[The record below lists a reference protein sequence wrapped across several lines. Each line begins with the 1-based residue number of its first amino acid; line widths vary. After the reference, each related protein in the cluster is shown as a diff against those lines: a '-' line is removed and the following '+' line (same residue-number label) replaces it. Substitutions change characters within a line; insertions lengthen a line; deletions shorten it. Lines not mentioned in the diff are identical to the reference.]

1 MLGNWSLPTTQEY
14 PPGELQL
21 GGGQGSRT
29 WRTFSDT
36 EWTQNHF
43 LRKRRLRK
51 RESKREKQ
59 RERNRVRKRARE
71 GEQESESERD
81 ERERDSLSRSLSF
94 FFSVSFPL
102 SLLSLSLTLSHFLPK
117 FSTFS
122 DPGSQDRASSATL
135 VVAVAAT
142 THHSYSHPGGG
153 LRSRWPQS
161 PAIGFTPEQ
170 WVIIAAPTAQM

>member
-14 PPGELQL
+14 PSGELQL

-29 WRTFSDT
+29 WRTFSDP
-36 EWTQNHF
+36 ELTQNHF

-51 RESKREKQ
+51 RESKREKE

-71 GEQESESERD
+71 GEQESESERE

-102 SLLSLSLTLSHFLPK
+102 SLLSHSLSLTFSQNSPLSPIRDRRIAHIPLPCAEMRIRCELM
-117 FSTFS
+117 S
-122 DPGSQDRASSATL
+122 
-135 VVAVAAT
+135 
-142 THHSYSHPGGG
+142 
-153 LRSRWPQS
+153 
-161 PAIGFTPEQ
+161 I
-170 WVIIAAPTAQM
+170 

>member
-1 MLGNWSLPTTQEY
+1 MLGNWSLATTQEY
-14 PPGELQL
+14 PPGESHL

-29 WRTFSDT
+29 WRTFSDP

-51 RESKREKQ
+51 RESKREKE

-71 GEQESESERD
+71 GEQESESEREER

-102 SLLSLSLTLSHFLPK
+102 SLSSLSLALSHFLSLSPK
-117 FSTFS
+117 ILQCLRSGIA
-122 DPGSQDRASSATL
+122 GSRKFWWW
-135 VVAVAAT
+135 VKVAVAAP
-142 THHSYSHPGGG
+142 THHSYTQLVG
-153 LRSRWPQS
+153 
-161 PAIGFTPEQ
+161 
-170 WVIIAAPTAQM
+170 

>member
-1 MLGNWSLPTTQEY
+1 MLGNWSLATTQEY
-14 PPGELQL
+14 PPGESHL

-29 WRTFSDT
+29 WRTFSDP

-51 RESKREKQ
+51 RESKREKE

-71 GEQESESERD
+71 GEQESESERE

-135 VVAVAAT
+135 DQGLVVGSGGGGRHHPPLIFTPRWWVEVKVAAVSF
-142 THHSYSHPGGG
+142 HRIYS
-153 LRSRWPQS
+153 W
-161 PAIGFTPEQ
+161 
-170 WVIIAAPTAQM
+170 